1 MGRITACTFIYGK
14 SVKGPLSGSAICNRP
29 PASGF
34 FAKGPL
40 WKRFCKRPPAVPVHY
55 AVHVL
60 DKTVQLYETA
70 TGLSSTLP
78 GHYRRTVEYRYCLL
92 HVAWYCAALY
102 CPCQYCAI
110 LFVRSYCSRTYYR
123 SSRGATTLQLYR
135 YRYFLP
141 LLPALHV
148 EVQRRCSTATS
159 ALRRQRLP
167 STPPPFSFPPSPR
180 PRPAHAHH
188 FTTMD

>member
-1 MGRITACTFIYGK
+1 MSLGECRDSLEPPLEISTIYLKIGK

-78 GHYRRTVEYRYCLL
+78 GHYRRTVYSTGTGR
-92 HVAWYCAALY
+92 VPAQLY
-102 CPCQYCAI
+102 CCCMLHGTVPHCT
-110 LFVRSYCSRTYYR
+110 VRASTVLYCSYVPT
-123 SSRGATTLQLYR
+123 
-135 YRYFLP
+135 
-141 LLPALHV
+141 ALV
-148 EVQRRCSTATS
+148 PTI
-159 ALRRQRLP
+159 
-167 STPPPFSFPPSPR
+167 
-180 PRPAHAHH
+180 
-188 FTTMD
+188 